1 MRIANRGLALGA
13 GICALV
19 LTSCSSGNKQ
29 ETQTTSGQDTTVRR
43 VEVASIATDTIEV
56 SESYTAT
63 IEPKASNNISAQ
75 TGGRLTYLGVQVG
88 DRVSRGQVLAR
99 LDDSQL
105 NQAQIQL
112 SDAKTNFS
120 RASELYEIGG
130 ISKAQWEQAQSAMRI
145 AEQAYH
151 NLQRNTI
158 LTSPISGVVTAK
170 NYDVGDITS
179 PQQPVVVVE
188 QIVPVKAMIN
198 VSEAYYRTLRKGMKA
213 SLEISALGDT
223 PIEGYVSNV
232 YPTIDTRTHTIA
244 IEVEVANA
252 DQLIR
257 PGMYARIGLD
267 LGKREALLMPDAA
280 LQRMPGSGQRYVY
293 VYKAGVAEYR
303 PVEVGAL
310 YGSRYEVL
318 SGLEPGEQVITSSP
332 SSLTSGARV
341 SIAH

>member
-19 LTSCSSGNKQ
+19 LTSCSGGSKQ

-43 VEVASIATDTIEV
+43 VEVASIATDTIQV

-75 TGGRLTYLGVQVG
+75 TGGRLIYLGVQVG

-130 ISKAQWEQAQSAMRI
+130 ISKAQWEQAQSTMRI

-341 SIAH
+341 SIAQ

>member
-130 ISKAQWEQAQSAMRI
+130 ISKAQWEQAQSTMRI

-332 SSLTSGARV
+332 SSLTNGARV
-341 SIAH
+341 SIAQ